1 MKRGIL
7 RFALLV
13 LSGALLLP
21 ACDKMPAEID
31 DPSEFSEYTI
41 TVNPASDLTRTTMN
55 ASFETNWQKNDAVTV
70 FYKKKG
76 KWRTAKFTW
85 KSNNQFSGSMSS
97 PDANST
103 WYIQY
108 PYSSAATEPSKSAIT
123 VSATPVQRGYCSNSH
138 LAGAKFPL
146 SGSVT
151 FPGGKNIP
159 AFDLDLDLSV
169 VRLTVTNGEAAD
181 IVVKGIEFTAP
192 QAVAGDFKADLTA
205 STLEWEPYS
214 ANSNIVSLSVTNGAA
229 LAPNASADFYFGIAP
244 LDAVA
249 GDYTLKVYAECAD
262 EDVTSTKV
270 AAHTLTFPADMIS
283 TLTYTFVKD
292 ASEDP
297 DPVPSKRY
305 ELVTAAPE
313 GNWNG
318 QYLVLNTAENGPAKA
333 LDVFAQPTAPA
344 VETTVTGAPVD
355 VEVVDGYVAWTET
368 VAQYA
373 IDVTQVGKN
382 YVNITPNPAYNFQ
395 NSFGNYIF
403 ASSSTICL
411 GNTNFHT
418 NQGTEYEYYQ
428 SFYYDGGVVMRSCRI
443 DGATSDQYYLKYD
456 TSGAKFVYDKTS
468 SNRVQVYKLVDD
480 RTAQTL
486 SFTDS
491 EVSWTTGEGES
502 YQIGSSYAMP
512 QTVSG
517 AQTDVT
523 YSSSNSSV
531 AEIVGSQIKINGTGT
546 TTITATAEESDTYAP
561 ASASYTLSISA
572 AVAPATERNLGNF
585 NLVNSNIQT
594 YLNKANSTYS
604 EGNWGS
610 SVITSK
616 TSNDGMYYGKDGD
629 LGDYSYSGSP
639 NESQKHTLG
648 SGKVPT
654 GYDYPNPV
662 VIDLDS
668 QYNGSNAVVTVYK
681 NSARTE
687 VENTLTLSV
696 SNGKVNVYNLIPNR
710 KYYYSVSVS
719 NSEIDKG
726 YFTTSGERRYLLV
739 QADANIDSSGKI
751 TNPYADHANNCR
763 DFGGLKVG
771 SSQQLKYDLIFRGSN
786 IDLTKNVAAEKDLL
800 LGYMGVRLDV
810 DLRKTA
816 SSSGDYRDF
825 AKQIYT
831 SYNGQTIDWIGPGIS
846 GGSDLISTSSTNKTK
861 VKNILQAI
869 IDHVVDGE
877 AVYIHCFAGA
887 DRTGYIC
894 CLLEAVLGVSE
905 KDCSIDYEL
914 TSFSCVCVRD
924 RAFKL
929 KTGAAMQSC
938 YPYIRDYKVSG
949 VSNPTF
955 QQKANQIMLDLGI
968 SQTDINAFKSA
979 MIENIPT
986 AN

>member
-1 MKRGIL
+1 MKHGFIRI
-7 RFALLV
+7 ALLV

-21 ACDKMPAEID
+21 ACDKLPVEID
-31 DPSEFSEYTI
+31 DPSEYSEYTI
-41 TVNPASDLTRTTMN
+41 TINPASSPTRTTMN
-55 ASFETNWQKNDAVTV
+55 GSFETNWQNNDAVTV

-85 KSNNQFSGSMSS
+85 KSNNQFSGSMSG

-108 PYSSAATEPSKSAIT
+108 PYTSSATEPSKSVIT
-123 VSATPVQRGYCSNSH
+123 VSANPVQNGYGSNAH

-151 FPGGKNIP
+151 FPGGKTIP

-169 VRLTVTNGEAAD
+169 IRLTLTNGETED

-192 QAVAGDFKADLTA
+192 QAIAGGFRGNLTA
-205 STLEWEPYS
+205 SEIEWQPS
-214 ANSNIVSLSVTNGAA
+214 STNSNTVTLSVKNGTA
-229 LAPNASADFYFGIAP
+229 LAPNASADFYFGIVP
-244 LDAVA
+244 LDAVD

-292 ASEDP
+292 ASEEP

-318 QYLVLNTAENGPAKA
+318 QYLVLNTSANGPAKA

-368 VAQYA
+368 IAQYA

-395 NSFGNYIF
+395 NSYGNYIF
-403 ASSSTICL
+403 ASSSTIYL

-418 NQGTEYEYYQ
+418 NQSVEYEYYQ
-428 SFYYDGGVVMRSCRI
+428 SFQYDNGVIMRSCRI

-523 YSSSNSSV
+523 YSSSNTSV

-546 TTITATAEESDTYAP
+546 TTITAIAEESDAYAP
-561 ASASYTLSISA
+561 ATASYTLSIASNSSLS
-572 AVAPATERNLGNF
+572 ERNLGSF
-585 NLVNSNIQT
+585 NLVNSNIQD
-594 YLNKANSTYS
+594 YLDQANSTYS
-604 EGNWGS
+604 EGNWGT
-610 SVITSK
+610 SVIKSSGNTFSVG
-616 TSNDGMYYGKDGD
+616 TDGD
-629 LGDYSYSGSP
+629 LNDYSYSGSP
-639 NESQKHTLG
+639 SETQTHTLK
-648 SGKVPT
+648 SGMNPR
-654 GYDYPNPV
+654 GYDYPAPV
-662 VIDLDS
+662 QIGSLGH
-668 QYNGSNAVVTVYK
+668 NGSTATVSVY
-681 NSARTE
+681 NDSARTQL
-687 VENTLTLSV
+687 ENSLTTTIQ
-696 SNGKVNVYNLIPNR
+696 NGNIDFYNLIPNR
-710 KYYYSVSVS
+710 KYYYTVTVS
-719 NSEIDKG
+719 NEEIDRG
-726 YFTTSGERRYLLV
+726 YFTTTGERRFMLV
-739 QADANIDSSGKI
+739 QSGVTFNSSGAI
-751 TNPYADHANNCR
+751 TNPYADDANNCR

-771 SSQQLKYDLIFRGSN
+771 TTQQLKYGLIYRGSN
-786 IDLTKNVAAEKDLL
+786 IDKTKNNAAEKETL

-810 DLRKTA
+810 DLRKTSA
-816 SSSGDYRDF
+816 SSGDYRDF
-825 AKQIYT
+825 AKQIYS
-831 SYNGQTIDWIGPGIS
+831 SYNSETIDWIGPGIS
-846 GGSDLISTSSTNKTK
+846 GGSDLISTSSTYKTK
-861 VKNILQAI
+861 VKNILQSI
-869 IDHVVDGE
+869 IDHVVAGE
-877 AVYIHCFAGA
+877 PVYIHCFAGA

-914 TSFSCVCVRD
+914 TSFSCVRVRD

-929 KTGAAMQSC
+929 KTGAAMQTC
-938 YPYIRDYKVSG
+938 YPFIRDYTVSG
-949 VSNPTF
+949 KSNPTF
-955 QQKANQIMLDLGI
+955 QEKANQIMRDWGI
-968 SQTDINAFKSA
+968 SQTDIDAFRNA
-979 MIENIPT
+979 MIENIP
-986 AN
+986 AAVN